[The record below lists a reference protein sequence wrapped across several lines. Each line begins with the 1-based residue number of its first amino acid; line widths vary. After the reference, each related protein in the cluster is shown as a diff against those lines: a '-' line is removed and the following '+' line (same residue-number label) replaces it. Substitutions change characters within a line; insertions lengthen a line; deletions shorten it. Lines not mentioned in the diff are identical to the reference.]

1 MAQTKPQETNLD
13 FQYVAELQRAIVGA
27 QTSAQLDTANKA
39 GSIAYNSTIG
49 FFHGRGA
56 TATKSIPWED
66 ATPATEFILNSTATL
81 PADRKGLVVTANGVY
96 VKNGSGQLVP
106 MLAGNV
112 IAAGSLQ
119 SIDPTNGHKV
129 AYKANTGTVFT
140 DYTIEAAP
148 ALPTVKSSRMV
159 SPSGV
164 ESFEVV
170 EGIPVYANDA
180 ARVTAGYIGIWRDPA
195 NVLYRSTLA
204 TAGATRYITTDD
216 IANAMDLRGTFN
228 ATPGQRPDQA
238 GVLNIQKGDLW
249 LITGP
254 GTLTGIEGSDILSVG
269 DFLIS
274 LSDNPTTAADY
285 AGIETNTTVNMNN
298 YAAWENQTVNLA
310 AGPVTATYA
319 LLTTIRDAR
328 CYDSTGRLRDSL
340 DVQITSG
347 NTVVVDGLSTIA
359 NLRVYALGSI

>member
-1 MAQTKPQETNLD
+1 MAIKPQENSLD
-13 FQYVAELQRAIVGA
+13 FKFVTKVVRAIIGDNTPAEL
-27 QTSAQLDTANKA
+27 TTANQPGA
-39 GSIAYNSTIG
+39 IAYNNTIG
-49 FFHGRGA
+49 FFHGRNA

-66 ATPATEFILNSTATL
+66 ATPATEFILNATAAL
-81 PADRKGLVVTANGVY
+81 PADRKGLVTTANGVY

-106 MLAGNV
+106 FLAGNV

-129 AYKANTGTVFT
+129 AYKANTGTVYT
-140 DYTIEAAP
+140 DYTIEAAA

-159 SPSGV
+159 SPTGV
-164 ESFEVV
+164 ETFEVV

-204 TAGATRYITTDD
+204 TAGAIRYITTDD
-216 IANAMDLRGTFN
+216 IANAVDLRGIFN
-228 ATPGQRPDQA
+228 ATPGLRPDQS
-238 GVLNIQKGDLW
+238 GVTDIQKGDLW
-249 LITGP
+249 MIIGP
-254 GTLTGIEGSDILSVG
+254 GTLVGIEGSDVLTNG
-269 DFLIS
+269 DFLMS
-274 LSDNPTTAADY
+274 LVNNPTSGADY
-285 AGIETNTTVNMNN
+285 AGIEKNIEVNMTN

-310 AGPVTATYA
+310 GAPVVATYS

-340 DVQITSG
+340 DITITGG
-347 NTVVVDGLSTIA
+347 NTISIDGASTIT